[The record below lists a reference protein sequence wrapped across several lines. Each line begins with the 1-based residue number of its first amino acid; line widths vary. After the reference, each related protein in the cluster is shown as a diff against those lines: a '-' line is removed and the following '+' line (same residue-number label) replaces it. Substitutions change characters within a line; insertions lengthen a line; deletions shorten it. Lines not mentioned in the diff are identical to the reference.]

1 MSDSFEKQQLL
12 VDYLLRDQETFIR
25 VNPILSAK
33 FFEPR
38 LQSTVRFIQSY
49 FNEYKGLP
57 TAQQVLAECAV
68 TVTTDTSPLPSQER
82 KYAETQLEAFCKQKA
97 MESAVLDSVPLIQ
110 EGKYG
115 DVEKLIRDAVTLS
128 IQRNLGT
135 DYFADPEA
143 RLNSLKNN
151 NAMHPTKL
159 KKLDEAIGGGLN
171 RKEMIIFAAPSGVGK
186 SITMLNIGFNLMSQ
200 GLNGVYFTMELSE
213 PVVSKRADSIA
224 SGYSQQAVLEDITRT
239 SIAVKK
245 LRDEQGYGKLA
256 IKRMPESTTT
266 AIHLRAYL
274 KEYELVNGHAPDFI
288 IVDYIDIMASSQKGI
303 SAENQFIKDKYVCE
317 ELRSIA
323 DDFNAIMIT
332 ASQLNRG
339 AQEVE
344 SFEALNQAHI
354 AGGISKINTCDNLV
368 MILQTPQMKA
378 KGEMM
383 FKLVKTRSSAGVNSY
398 FMVKFSSIS
407 LRITNT
413 EEDERPKNLNDAA
426 AAFKNR
432 KPVHMDNVFQV

>member
-1 MSDSFEKQQLL
+1 M
-12 VDYLLRDQETFIR
+12 RDQETFIR
-25 VNPILSAK
+25 VNPILSSK

-38 LQSTVRFIQSY
+38 LQGAVKFIQNY

-57 TAQQVLAECAV
+57 TAQQIQAECSV
-68 TVTTDTSPLPSQER
+68 TMSTDATPLTVQER
-82 KYAETQLEAFCKQKA
+82 KYAETELESFCKAKA
-97 MESAVLDSVPLIQ
+97 MESAVLASVPLIQ

-115 DVEKLIRDAVTLS
+115 DIEKLIRDAVTLS
-128 IQRNLGT
+128 LQRNLGT
-135 DYFADPEA
+135 DYFEDPEA

-151 NAMHPTKL
+151 NQMHPTKL
-159 KKLDEAIGGGLN
+159 KKLDEALGGGLN
-171 RKEMIIFAAPSGVGK
+171 RKEMIVFAAPSGVGK
-186 SITMLNIGFNLMSQ
+186 SITMLNIAFNLMSQ
-200 GLNGVYFTMELSE
+200 GLNGIYITLELSE

-224 SGYSQQAVLEDITRT
+224 SGYSQIAVLEDVTRT

-266 AIHLRAYL
+266 AIHIRAYI
-274 KEYELVNGHAPDFI
+274 KEYELVNGFTPDFI
-288 IVDYIDIMASSQKGI
+288 VVDYIDIMASSQKGI

-323 DDFNAIMIT
+323 DDCNAIMIT

-344 SFEALNQAHI
+344 SFEALNQSHI
-354 AGGISKINTCDNLV
+354 AGGISKINTADNLV

-383 FKLVKTRSSAGVNSY
+383 FKLVKTRSSSGVGSY
-398 FMVKFSSIS
+398 FTVKFNSIN
-407 LRITNT
+407 LRITNA
-413 EEDERPKNLNDAA
+413 EEDERPKAISDAVS
-426 AAFKNR
+426 AFKSVTNR
-432 KPVHMDNVFQV
+432 KAVSALDNVFQV